1 MIITMRKGTTPKEIE
16 GVYEKIKAVSC
27 KHHPI
32 HGTDLTVIAVLGD
45 HTGQL
50 ETSIFEVLPGVEKV
64 SRIEK
69 PFKLSA
75 RSVKPHGS
83 IVEGVGGKKLVIM
96 AGPCSVESEAQINK
110 CAKTASGL
118 GCGFLRGGAFKPR
131 TSPFVFQGLK
141 EEGLKLLAQ
150 AGKANNMKVV
160 TEVVATEDVSLIAEY
175 ADILQ
180 IGARNMQNYRL
191 LEVVGKTG
199 KTILLKRGMAAT
211 IDEWLMAADYLLHGG
226 SQVILCERGVR
237 GFGNHTRFT
246 LDVAAV
252 PVVKKLSHLPIIID
266 PSHAA
271 GNYAYVP
278 ALALAGIAAGADGLI
293 IEIHPSPKEA
303 LSDGAQSLTFSD
315 FSRLIS
321 SLSTVALAVGRSM

>member
-1 MIITMRKGTTPKEIE
+1 MIITMRRGTTQKEIE
-16 GVYEKIKAVSC
+16 GVYEKIKAVGC

-50 ETSIFEVLPGVEKV
+50 ETSLFEVLPGVDKV

-75 RSVKPHGS
+75 RSVKPHGT

-110 CAKTASGL
+110 CAKAAAGL

-141 EEGLKLLAQ
+141 EEGLKLLSQ

-191 LEVVGKTG
+191 LEIVGKTG
-199 KTILLKRGMAAT
+199 KTILLKRGIAAT
-211 IDEWLMAADYLLHGG
+211 IDEWLMAADYLLQGG

-246 LDVAAV
+246 LDVSAV
-252 PVVKKLSHLPIIID
+252 PVVKKFSHLPIIID

-293 IEIHPSPKEA
+293 IEIHPNPKEA
-303 LSDGAQSLTFSD
+303 MSDGAQSLTFSD
-315 FSRLIS
+315 FSRLMGG
-321 SLSTVALAVGRSM
+321 LSTVALAVGRSM

>member
-1 MIITMRKGTTPKEIE
+1 MVITMRRGATQKEIE
-16 GVYEKIKAVSC
+16 GVYEKIKTVNC

-50 ETSIFEVLPGVEKV
+50 ETSIFEVLPGVDKV

-69 PFKLSA
+69 KFKLSA

-83 IVEGVGGKKLVIM
+83 VVEGVGGKKLAIM
-96 AGPCSVESEAQINK
+96 AGPCSIESEAQINK
-110 CAKTASGL
+110 CAKVAAGL

-131 TSPFVFQGLK
+131 TSPFAFQGLK
-141 EEGLKLLAQ
+141 EEGLKMLSQ

-160 TEVVATEDVSLIAEY
+160 TEVVATDDVSLIAEY
-175 ADILQ
+175 ADVLQ

-211 IDEWLMAADYLLHGG
+211 IDEWLQASDYLLNGG
-226 SQVILCERGVR
+226 SQVILCERGLR
-237 GFGNHTRFT
+237 GFDNYTRFT

-278 ALALAGIAAGADGLI
+278 SLAMAGVAAGADGLI
-293 IEIHPSPKEA
+293 IEIHPNPKDA
-303 LSDGAQSLTFSD
+303 MSDGAQSLTFSD
-315 FSRLIS
+315 FSRLMS
-321 SLSTVALAVGRSM
+321 GLSTVALAVGRSM